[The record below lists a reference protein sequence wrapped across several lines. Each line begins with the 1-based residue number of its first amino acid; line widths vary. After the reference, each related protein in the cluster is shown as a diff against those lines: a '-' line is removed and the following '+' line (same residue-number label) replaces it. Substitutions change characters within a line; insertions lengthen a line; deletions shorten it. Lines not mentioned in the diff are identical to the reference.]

1 MKIRECRKGQIYD
14 LGFVDPYTVNGYTV
28 DNSPK
33 DTENNLVHVLRKNS
47 YKRAIL
53 FPYNFA

>member
-28 DNSPK
+28 HNSPK
-33 DTENNLVHVLRKNS
+33 DTENNLVYVLRKNS